1 MPEPVDRG
9 STPQSND
16 VDLDTRGLIYLVDRL
31 QGFDIL
37 EVDGS
42 R

>member
-1 MPEPVDRG
+1 VPVDG
-9 STPQSND
+9 QPTPQSD

-31 QGFDIL
+31 QGSDIL
-37 EVDGS
+37 EPDGS